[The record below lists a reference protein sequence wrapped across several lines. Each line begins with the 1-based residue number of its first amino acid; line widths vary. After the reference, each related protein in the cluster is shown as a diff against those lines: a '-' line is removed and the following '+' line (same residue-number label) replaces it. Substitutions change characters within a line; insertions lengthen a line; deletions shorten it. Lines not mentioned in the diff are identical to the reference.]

1 MRLGIDFGTTRTVV
15 AAVDRGNYPVVS
27 FDTPDRAAA
36 DWFPS
41 LVAVRGAERLYG
53 WDAWMRQTE
62 ADWIVVRSI
71 KRVLENAGPN
81 TILKIG
87 DHTVVLFDLLREM
100 AGSLRTALLDS
111 SSLDARPGEK
121 LEAMLGVPANSNSNQ
136 RFMTAEAFRA
146 AGFDVLGLLNEP
158 SAASIEFGHK
168 KPTEG
173 LILVYDLGGGTF
185 DASLVDISATVHDVI
200 ASEGI
205 TTLGGDD
212 FDHILAEMALEAA
225 GVDESVEPLSPG
237 ELFRLHEECRSR
249 KEAIHPNTRR
259 INIDLDQVREAW
271 GSVSIPVSEYYER
284 CRPLAEETVNV
295 VNDLLAA
302 NASAEVDV
310 LYVTGGGSE
319 LPLVS
324 RVLKESFGRRV
335 RRSTYTR
342 LATAIGLAIEADAR
356 AGYVLREQFT
366 RNFGVWREAEGGARV
381 TFDPLFAKGTLLPR
395 ASGDPLTITRTY
407 APAHNVGHFRYL
419 ECSQIA
425 GDDQPAGDIT
435 VWDEILFPFDPVFS
449 HEQDL
454 TTVPVN
460 RNERLAEQE
469 IEERYTCDASGAVA
483 VAIRNLTAG
492 YERQY
497 RLGRWASSD
506 IAPIPEKRG
515 RAAARRQR
523 A

>member
-27 FDTPDRAAA
+27 FETAERAAA

-41 LVAVRGAERLYG
+41 LFAVRADERVYG
-53 WDAWMRQTE
+53 WEAWMRQTE
-62 ADWIVVRSI
+62 PDWTIVRSI

-81 TILKIG
+81 TVIRIG
-87 DHTVVLFDLLREM
+87 DHTVVLCDLVREM
-100 AGSLRTALLDS
+100 AADLRESLRER
-111 SSLDARPGEK
+111 SSLQARPGEK

-335 RRSTYTR
+335 RRSSYTR
-342 LATAIGLAIEADAR
+342 LATAIGLAIEADTR
-356 AGYVLREQFT
+356 AGYILREQFT
-366 RNFGVWREAEGGARV
+366 RNFGVWREAESGTRI
-381 TFDPLFAKGTLLPR
+381 TFDPLFSKGTLLPR
-395 ASGDPLTITRTY
+395 PGAPPLAISRTY

-419 ECSQIA
+419 ECSHVTD
-425 GDDQPAGDIT
+425 GDQPAGDIT
-435 VWDEILFPFDPVFS
+435 VWDEILFPFDPLLKD
-449 HEQDL
+449 E
-454 TTVPVN
+454 N
-460 RNERLAEQE
+460 
-469 IEERYTCDASGAVA
+469 
-483 VAIRNLTAG
+483 
-492 YERQY
+492 
-497 RLGRWASSD
+497 
-506 IAPIPEKRG
+506 
-515 RAAARRQR
+515 
-523 A
+523 